1 MSPMILAVPDAAQR
15 ICVDGYQRADSEVLA
30 RPGHASHIVQFYDGE
45 GALGDA
51 VAGFLAAGLAA
62 GEPLVVIATEV
73 HNALFMRRLRE
84 NGFVVEGAR
93 RSGQLTILDAHETLS
108 QFMVDGMPDW
118 DLFQKVVGE
127 VLATS
132 AASARGATVRAYGE
146 MVDILW
152 KDGNQKAAIRLEEM
166 WNEIAATHSFALLC
180 AYVMGS
186 FYKQLD
192 GGPFHSVC
200 RTHSHVIPPE
210 SYAHLQAEVEHR
222 REVEKA
228 LRESLA
234 DLRRSDEE
242 LKRTVGE
249 RERLI
254 EDLSR
259 TVRFSEMFVG
269 ILGHDLR
276 NPLSAISTA
285 STHLLRR
292 VGDEKLAKTVGRI
305 VSSSER
311 MARMIDQLL
320 DFTRL
325 RLGRG
330 LPLTPQRTDLEEVCR
345 LALDELDDALAG
357 RTVEFQIHGDTVGHW
372 DVDRLGQLTSNLLA
386 NALHHGTPGDPVVI
400 AVDGR
405 AADTVRV
412 EVANRGVV
420 RPEILPVI
428 FEPFRSSSDRKEAR
442 SSGLGLGLFISRQI
456 VLAHGGSI
464 DVKSSEE
471 DGTRFTVVVP
481 RRAASW
487 SNELG
492 AGGGSS
498 LGENVETAS
507 DPRSR

>member
-1 MSPMILAVPDAAQR
+1 MLLAVPAAAQR
-15 ICVDGYQRADSEVLA
+15 ISLDGYQRADAEVLA

-73 HNALFMRRLRE
+73 HNALFLRRLRD

-93 RSGQLTILDAHETLS
+93 RSGQLTMLDARETLAR
-108 QFMVDGMPDW
+108 FMVGDMPDW
-118 DLFQKVVGE
+118 ELFQQVVGG

-132 AASARGATVRAYGE
+132 AASAQGATVRAYGE
-146 MVDILW
+146 MVDLLW
-152 KDGNQKAAIRLEEM
+152 KDGYQKAAIRLEEM
-166 WNEIAATHSFALLC
+166 WNDIAAKHSFALLC

-186 FYKQLD
+186 FYKQPD

-210 SYAHLQAEVEHR
+210 SYAHLQAEIEHR
-222 REVEKA
+222 KQVEKA

-234 DLRRSDEE
+234 DLRRTEGE

-254 EDLSR
+254 ENLSR

-330 LPLTPQRTDLEEVCR
+330 LPLSPQRTDFEEVCR
-345 LALDELDDALAG
+345 LALDELDDVLGG
-357 RTVEFQIHGDTVGHW
+357 RTVEFKVEGDTVGHW

-386 NALHHGTPGDPVVI
+386 NALQHGTPGEPVVI
-400 AVDGR
+400 TIDGQD
-405 AADTVRV
+405 ADAVRV
-412 EVANRGVV
+412 GVANQGVV

-428 FEPFRSSSDRKEAR
+428 FEPFRSTSDRKEAH

-464 DVKSSEE
+464 DVKSSEQE
-471 DGTRFTVVVP
+471 GTCFTVVVP
-481 RRAASW
+481 RRAAGLP
-487 SNELG
+487 NEV
-492 AGGGSS
+492 GGSASS
-498 LGENVETAS
+498 LGEHVETAS
-507 DPRSR
+507 HSRSR